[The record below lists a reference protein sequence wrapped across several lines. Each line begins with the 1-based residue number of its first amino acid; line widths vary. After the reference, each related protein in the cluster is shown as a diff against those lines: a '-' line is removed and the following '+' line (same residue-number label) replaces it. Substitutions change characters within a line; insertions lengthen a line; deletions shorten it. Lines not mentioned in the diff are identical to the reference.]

1 MVDEFLARIFVRPR
15 RTEQNTV
22 GNDARTASARVEHPQ
37 KERDK
42 EQLGLRGL
50 DLCRETASDI
60 LPVERAFERRGCED
74 KRVFVRVRVV
84 L

>member
-1 MVDEFLARIFVRPR
+1 MVDEFLAQIFVRPR
-15 RTEQNTV
+15 RAEQNAV
-22 GNDARTASARVEHPQ
+22 GDDARAASARVEHPQ

-50 DLCRETASDI
+50 DLCRETARDV
-60 LPVERAFERRGCED
+60 LPVERAFERRVCKDE
-74 KRVFVRVRVV
+74 RVFVRVRVV